1 MENPENVKR
10 SIRIPRDMNREIK
23 IIAKEE
29 GISANKKIIN
39 IIETYMEEKRSGSK
53 RERKI

>member
-23 IIAKEE
+23 AIAKEE

-39 IIETYMEEKRSGSK
+39 IIETYMEEKK
-53 RERKI
+53 KWK

>member
-23 IIAKEE
+23 EIAKEE

-39 IIETYMEEKRSGSK
+39 IIKIYMEERVSGSRRK
-53 RERKI
+53 REI

>member
-23 IIAKEE
+23 GIAKEE

-39 IIETYMEEKRSGSK
+39 IIKIYMEERRSGSRRK
-53 RERKI
+53 REI

>member
-39 IIETYMEEKRSGSK
+39 IIETYMEEKK
-53 RERKI
+53 KWK

>member
-10 SIRIPRDMNREIK
+10 SIRIPRDMNRKIK
-23 IIAKEE
+23 AIAKEE

-39 IIETYMEEKRSGSK
+39 IIKIYMEERVSGSRRK
-53 RERKI
+53 REI